1 MSHAHPTEPAPG
13 FLSHEASV
21 RVQAQAGE
29 YWRRLWL
36 SDPALIAHLSEEC
49 LHRARKR
56 MGQQGSEQEWLMRTL
71 EEVQRRFDHALARA
85 LRWPPTVD
93 GHVLAAARAAFLL
106 SGAPGEGDALFQP
119 GEPAP
124 EFQARLQA
132 LLPRSTP
139 PEAPLSMPPAPLRFW
154 LFKSP

>member
-1 MSHAHPTEPAPG
+1 MNQAHQAEPAHGSLSHA
-13 FLSHEASV
+13 ASM

-36 SDPALIAHLSEEC
+36 SDPALIAHLTEEC

-56 MGQQGSEQEWLMRTL
+56 LGQQGSEQEWLMRTL
-71 EEVQRRFDHALARA
+71 EEIQRRFDHALARA

-93 GHVLAAARAAFLL
+93 GHALAAARAAFLL
-106 SGAPGEGDALFQP
+106 GGTPSEGDALFRT